1 MEEKSFFI
9 AFSSPEKHVFIFEN
23 KQVHLTIILLWDVG
37 HHICMRIHND
47 WNQKIHHDQRYNE
60 LRKHEENNKPV
71 KEGWS
76 VALEVF
82 KLEEVVEAAE

>member
-1 MEEKSFFI
+1 
-9 AFSSPEKHVFIFEN
+9 
-23 KQVHLTIILLWDVG
+23 
-37 HHICMRIHND
+37 
-47 WNQKIHHDQRYNE
+47 

-76 VALEVF
+76 VALEIF